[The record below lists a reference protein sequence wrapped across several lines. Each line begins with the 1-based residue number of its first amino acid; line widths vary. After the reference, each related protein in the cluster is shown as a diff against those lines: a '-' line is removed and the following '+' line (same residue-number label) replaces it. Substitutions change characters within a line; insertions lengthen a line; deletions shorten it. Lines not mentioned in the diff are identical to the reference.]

1 MAEQQAPTG
10 DPERTGAAAG
20 SSGESDVPSSDAPPS
35 SWADVLDSVG
45 LGHKSPDPDPSP
57 QSPPQESQPEADET
71 PSGAPE
77 AGGTP
82 SGPPE
87 AGGTPSGSPES
98 AASPSGPPQGAATP
112 SGLPAGPPT
121 TSGPS
126 QGPPSPGPPTP
137 PSTPNG
143 GMRSQTTSPQGPGPA
158 PQTHAQS
165 PVPVLHPAGSPGPP
179 APQVPGA
186 APQQAGDVRPDF
198 TYLPYGA
205 GAAPWSGSDEE
216 WQPGPDEPA
225 PSPDRSTASRRPL
238 LVFALVAILLLLLL
252 GIALAVWRIIAGLD
266 DPETSQPSGPTP
278 FVSSGGSGSDL
289 TSALKEE
296 GFTCSLVTAQ
306 PTVQTCFSGG
316 GPVGEP
322 LQQYAWRVSIQT
334 DDSDVV
340 QRIDGSSQSDAG
352 GPVVQ
357 RGWTTIVNAAAATVF
372 SDDADAFRSAVSS
385 EGPMEFGDW
394 SGGVQYNTPSEHS
407 FSFSRNELTSGF
419 TPGPALQAPAADI
432 EARALNWGFSCPPTH
447 SGVSCRR
454 ASRNGVF
461 QIDTTT
467 YRGQTNKA
475 AITASTPFG
484 GRLNEHAAQE
494 FLTRST
500 ELMIGS
506 NAANG
511 WLRGKLDGGVYS
523 AAFDGYLLELNP
535 SNYGAGRNFI
545 LVITGFDW

>member
-10 DPERTGAAAG
+10 DPERAGAAAG
-20 SSGESDVPSSDAPPS
+20 SSGEPDVPSSDAPPS

-45 LGHKSPDPDPSP
+45 LGHKTPDPSP
-57 QSPPQESQPEADET
+57 QSPP
-71 PSGAPE
+71 E
-77 AGGTP
+77 AGQ
-82 SGPPE
+82 
-87 AGGTPSGSPES
+87 
-98 AASPSGPPQGAATP
+98 PQAPATP
-112 SGLPAGPPT
+112 SAPPEGAAAPSSPPGATST

-126 QGPPSPGPPTP
+126 PGPPSPGPTP
-137 PSTPNG
+137 PPTPNG
-143 GMRSQTTSPQGPGPA
+143 GLRAQTTSPQGPGPG
-158 PQTHAQS
+158 PQSHAQS
-165 PVPVLHPAGSPGPP
+165 QVPVLHQAGSPGPP
-179 APQVPGA
+179 APQVPAA

-252 GIALAVWRIIAGLD
+252 GIALAVWRIIAGLGD
-266 DPETSQPSGPTP
+266 DEASQPSEPTP

-289 TSALKEE
+289 TSTLKAE
-296 GFTCSLVTAQ
+296 GFNCSKVTAQ
-306 PTVQTCFSGG
+306 PAVQTCFAGG
-316 GPVGEP
+316 GPVREP

-340 QRIDGSSQSDAG
+340 QRIDGSSRSDAG

-357 RGWTTIVNAAAATVF
+357 RGWTTIVDAAATTVF
-372 SDDADAFRSAVSS
+372 SDDPDAFRSAVGS

-419 TPGPALQAPAADI
+419 TPGPPLQAPASEI
-432 EARALNWGFSCPPTH
+432 EARALSWGFSCPPTH

-454 ASRNGVF
+454 ASRNGVW

-484 GRLNEHAAQE
+484 GHIDEHAARE
-494 FLTRST
+494 FLTQST
-500 ELMIGS
+500 ALMIGS
-506 NAANG
+506 NAATG
-511 WLRGKLDGGVYS
+511 WLQGKLDGGVYS
-523 AAFDGYLLELNP
+523 AVFDRYLLELNP
-535 SNYGAGRNFI
+535 SNYGAGPNFI